1 MEGMCSG
8 SGDCEVFNYPQSR
21 STERSTELTPKVSV
35 AALIFALH
43 GCPLSFK
50 GDERSGGVSFFS
62 EGATSSRALTSRLRE
77 TRSTKIACKPIT
89 KVCTLFQFTICCYCL
104 LMIS

>member
-62 EGATSSRALTSRLRE
+62 EGATSSRALTWVD
-77 TRSTKIACKPIT
+77 STN
-89 KVCTLFQFTICCYCL
+89 CTFFNRTVQNNHYLCHVNKYKKG
-104 LMIS
+104 